1 MRRCRA
7 LCFLLFS
14 LLSCGSLTFSQP
26 ESRRHWATAVV
37 AAGSAGLAR
46 PAPAMAQSVQY
57 NAQLGGDLNE
67 AQKKKIKEYLAK
79 QQTSVAPVNI
89 GDHTMKVYTA
99 PSVEELTPGSDAFK
113 ARVAKVKHQL
123 AESLPPRLVSVP
135 EVVEMIRKGAVFVDV
150 RTREQI
156 QSQTNGRIPRGAR
169 VLPLDDWVDQ
179 LPPVMA
185 GKKIVLTCWQG
196 NKSTLAWEALRA
208 QFADAYVLEG
218 GYNAWE
224 ASGQATQSI

>member
-1 MRRCRA
+1 ATMNY
-7 LCFLLFS
+7 
-14 LLSCGSLTFSQP
+14 LSWLRSP
-26 ESRRHWATAVV
+26 KE
-37 AAGSAGLAR
+37 
-46 PAPAMAQSVQY
+46 
-57 NAQLGGDLNE
+57 
-67 AQKKKIKEYLAK
+67 EYLAK